1 MLKEIKAYIRPFRL
15 EEIIRQLEEHGV
27 PGITVLEVHP
37 VGYGFQPNYFS
48 TAREELKR
56 APEIVKLEIIC
67 RDEQVETFVGILV
80 ELAST
85 QSRGDGRIF
94 ISPVDEVV
102 RVRDRRRGAEVL

>member
-15 EEIIRQLEEHGV
+15 EEIVKQLEEHGV
-27 PGITVLEVHP
+27 PEITVVEVHS

-67 RDEQVETFVGILV
+67 RDDQVETLVGILLK
-80 ELAST
+80 LAST
-85 QSRGDGRIF
+85 QSHGDGRIF

-102 RVRDRRRGAEVL
+102 RVRDSRRGAGVL